1 MLRIWGRLSSI
12 NVQKVVWCANELG
25 VAYERI
31 DAGRQHGVVNTPQY
45 LSKNPMGQIPL
56 IEDEDFVLWESN
68 PIVRY
73 LCAKHAL
80 GSLYPE
86 PLQARADA
94 DRWMDWQ
101 TTELS
106 RAMGPAFMQ
115 SVRTPASERRQ
126 VLIDESVAR
135 TEPLMEILDARLAGR
150 AFVCGAQF
158 TMSDIVLGCAAH
170 RWLGLPAD
178 QVTRIARPAVEAW
191 YARLMARPATRG
203 VLTLPLQ

>member
-25 VAYERI
+25 IAYERI

-56 IEDEDFVLWESN
+56 IEDDDFVLWESN

-73 LCAKHAL
+73 LCARHAF

-115 SVRTPASERRQ
+115 SVRAPAEERRQ
-126 VLIDESVAR
+126 ALIDDSVAR
-135 TEPLMEILDARLAGR
+135 TEPLMAILDTQLAGR
-150 AFVCGAQF
+150 EFVCGAQF
-158 TMSDIVLGCAAH
+158 TMADIVLGCAAH
-170 RWLGLPAD
+170 RWFGLPAD
-178 QVTRIARPAVEAW
+178 QVTRAARPAVEAW
-191 YARLMARPATRG
+191 YARLLARPATRG